1 MPTGHIVYGVDGTL
15 RAVGFDQ
22 DRLTIT
28 GSPVPVVEGV
38 LTKPLGAAVFAVASS
53 GSLVYLEAASGSGAR
68 RELVWVERDGSEKH
82 VGFADGA
89 PTWPRLSP
97 DGTRAAFLSASDVW
111 VVDLARGTPS
121 RVTNTGGVAF
131 VVWHPDGRRVL
142 FTSAREGNARL
153 FLQSADGTGTAEP
166 LPFAASG
173 GALSPEGWT
182 SDGRIVVTQQGPT
195 TTGFD
200 IGILSASGERVEPFL
215 ATRANEDSFT
225 ISRDG
230 RWIAY
235 ESDSTGQYEVYVE
248 RFPEGGERRAISAPE
263 GGEDPVWSQTGT
275 ELFYRR
281 LKDKAMMA
289 VPIVTTPTLSAGS
302 PKMLFKGDYYDGGRT
317 PLRRR
322 SRRPPVP
329 RVQEPGAADVGP
341 APRLILVQ
349 NFFEELKRLVPAN

>member
-1 MPTGHIVYGVDGTL
+1 MLTGHIVYGVDGTL

-28 GSPVPVVEGV
+28 GSPVPVVEGL

-68 RELVWVERDGSEKH
+68 RELIWVERDGSEKH

-89 PTWPRLSP
+89 PPGRPVSRWH
-97 DGTRAAFLSASDVW
+97 TRGVFECERRVGGRSGS
-111 VVDLARGTPS
+111 RTPS
-121 RVTNTGGVAF
+121 RVTAIGGVAF
-131 VVWHPDGRRVL
+131 VLWHPDGRRVL
-142 FTSAREGNARL
+142 FASAREGEMRL

-166 LPFAASG
+166 LPFAAS

-215 ATRANEDSFT
+215 ATRANEDSFA

-235 ESDSTGQYEVYVE
+235 ESDNTGQYQVYVE

-263 GGEDPVWSQTGT
+263 GGEDPAWSQTGT

-289 VPIVTTPTLSAGS
+289 VPIVTTQRSQPAHRRCCFVETTTRPVDATTTSIAKDAGS
-302 PKMLFKGDYYDGGRT
+302 WCSRT
-317 PLRRR
+317 RLPQVLGRRR
-322 SRRPPVP
+322 V
-329 RVQEPGAADVGP
+329 
-341 APRLILVQ
+341 
-349 NFFEELKRLVPAN
+349 